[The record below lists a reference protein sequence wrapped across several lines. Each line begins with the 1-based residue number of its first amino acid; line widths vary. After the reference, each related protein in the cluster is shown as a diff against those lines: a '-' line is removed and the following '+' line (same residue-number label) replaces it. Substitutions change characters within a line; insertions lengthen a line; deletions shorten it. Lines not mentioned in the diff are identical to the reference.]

1 MNINPIYSK
10 KHRLIFS
17 CLTAVLFIFLV
28 SCRVISSSSPSYV
41 ASKIGAA
48 LIEGDMETVLSHID
62 FDNNLSI
69 TLKGISLSMPLKIEL
84 KKESMDLPFKKFKI
98 LSEKIS
104 NDGNTAVVTVKTI
117 FKDRTSTITDTNFI
131 KTDDGWKAI
140 FAMEQ

>member
-1 MNINPIYSK
+1 MNINPKNNK

-41 ASKIGAA
+41 ASKIGDA
-48 LIEGDMETVLSHID
+48 LIEGDMETVLSHFD
-62 FDNNLSI
+62 FDNKLSI

-84 KKESMDLPFKKFKI
+84 EKESMDLPFKKFKI

-104 NDGNTAVVTVKTI
+104 DDGNKAVVTVKTI
-117 FKDRTSTITDTNFI
+117 FKDKTSTITDTNFI
-131 KTDDGWKAI
+131 KTNDGWKAI
-140 FAMEQ
+140 FAIE